1 MYSRI
6 LVPVD
11 LENADKLSKA
21 LDLAGRTAKE
31 TGAEVVYI
39 DVVDAVPTMSARTE
53 GERMA
58 KRLKDFAADQA
69 KTHGVKTTDHVVLRG
84 DLHLN
89 VGSDIVKAAKDRD
102 CDLIVMA
109 SHVPG
114 FKDHILSSN
123 AGYVAAHAPIT
134 VYVVR

>member
-11 LENADKLSKA
+11 LDHTEKLDKA
-21 LDLAGRTAKE
+21 LDLAGRTAQQ
-31 TGAEVVYI
+31 TGAKVVYT
-39 DVVDAVPTMSARTE
+39 DVVDAVPTMTARTE
-53 GERMA
+53 GERYA
-58 KRLKDFAADQA
+58 DRLGQLATEQSKRFDIE
-69 KTHGVKTTDHVVLRG
+69 TDGEIALRS

-89 VGSDIVKAAKDRD
+89 VGSDIVKTAIKTD

-114 FKDHILSSN
+114 LKDHILSSN
-123 AGYVAAHAPIT
+123 AGYVAAHAPMS